1 MRGGHQV
8 IKTAGATQ
16 HAGRMARIPVWALD
30 DMKIKKILLRSFPDM
45 KTDEKQRK
53 RAAIW
58 YEVIYQYWRVGRTRG
73 QVAGDLGL
81 TERQVKDTLLCISR
95 VASGKAANGSKKPH
109 KGYKQGRPKKRS
121 PIETSS
127 GTTGDRL
134 PLDLKRKPNTSC

>member
-8 IKTAGATQ
+8 IKTAGATL
-16 HAGRMARIPVWALD
+16 HADRMARIPVWALD

-73 QVAGDLGL
+73 QVAGDLNL
-81 TERQVKDTLLCISR
+81 TESQIKDTIRSIRR
-95 VASGKAANGSKKPH
+95 VAAGTRADNRGVLGKKK
-109 KGYKQGRPKKRS
+109 GRPKKHS

-127 GTTGDRL
+127 GTTGDRHTTL
-134 PLDLKRKPNTSC
+134 NAVD